1 MFSVRPVFVGW
12 IVLLQQLPFQ
22 LFLTAWSSIFF
33 GSMITSLHVFPK
45 DPWVPFAFFG
55 TLAFFAVPLV
65 SYTGKKLNYSR
76 TEYKFLDDRLEF
88 EEGFFTINEK
98 IIRFKDITEVTLRK
112 SVFQRIYDLGSVYLA
127 TQATG
132 ASVRPNIFNAFGFG
146 IVSASGIGVC
156 DIPDPDQTFEKIRGI
171 VEAQR
176 A

>member
-12 IVLLQQLPFQ
+12 VVLLQQLPFQ
-22 LFLTAWSSIFF
+22 LFLTIWSGIFF
-33 GSMITSLHVFPK
+33 GSMVTPLHIFPK
-45 DPWVPFAFFG
+45 DSWVPFVFFG
-55 TLAFFAVPLV
+55 ALAFFVVPLIA
-65 SYTGKKLNYSR
+65 YIGKKLNYSR
-76 TEYKFLDDRLEF
+76 TEYKFLNDRLEF

-112 SVFQRIYDLGSVYLA
+112 SVFQRLYDLGSVYLA

-132 ASVRPNIFNAFGFG
+132 ASGRPNIFNAFGFG
-146 IVSASGIGVC
+146 SVSASGIGVC
-156 DIPDPDQTFEKIRGI
+156 DIRNPDQTFEKIRGI